1 MMQREK
7 SAQRTHGSL
16 EKGVRLLT
24 AFLPDN
30 KEIGVV
36 ELAKQFS
43 MNRSTVSRMLTVL
56 KRLGFVL
63 QNPENKKYSLGPHVA
78 NLATAYR
85 SSFQSTLTQLAK
97 PYLDELRNEVNNT
110 IILALPLDEDMVI
123 AYVTEGFGPIKVAAQ
138 VGPMFW
144 CVQYNYSHHTET
156 PNTDAREGDLV
167 TYLCAG
173 VYNTTIVIIQK
184 LPTLT
189 HGKVTW

>member
-36 ELAKQFS
+36 ELAKPFS

-63 QNPENKKYSLGPHVA
+63 
-78 NLATAYR
+78 
-85 SSFQSTLTQLAK
+85 
-97 PYLDELRNEVNNT
+97 
-110 IILALPLDEDMVI
+110 
-123 AYVTEGFGPIKVAAQ
+123 
-138 VGPMFW
+138 
-144 CVQYNYSHHTET
+144 
-156 PNTDAREGDLV
+156 
-167 TYLCAG
+167 
-173 VYNTTIVIIQK
+173 
-184 LPTLT
+184 
-189 HGKVTW
+189 

>member
-123 AYVTEGFGPIKVAAQ
+123 AYVTEGLGPIKVAAQ
-138 VGPMFW
+138 VGDKRFFHSTAGGSCLLAHSSQSLIDKVLQSELPSM
-144 CVQYNYSHHTET
+144 T
-156 PNTDAREGDLV
+156 P
-167 TYLCAG
+167 
-173 VYNTTIVIIQK
+173 TTIVDRQK
-184 LPTLT
+184 Y
-189 HGKVTW
+189 